1 MINGYVRLWIVSQVI
16 FGVQKRRRHS
26 IKTDT
31 TNLFN
36 YGDDSSMNRL
46 FTKAV
51 FLWSNINIR
60 I

>member
-16 FGVQKRRRHS
+16 FGEQKRRRHS

-51 FLWSNINIR
+51 F
-60 I
+60 